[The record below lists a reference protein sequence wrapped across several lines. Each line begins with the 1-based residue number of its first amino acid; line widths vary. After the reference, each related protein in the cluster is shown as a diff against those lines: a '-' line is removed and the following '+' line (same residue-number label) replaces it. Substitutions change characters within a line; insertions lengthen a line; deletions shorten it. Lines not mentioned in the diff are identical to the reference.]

1 MNKIQYQARANREK
15 EAGNLAK
22 EILEVNDML
31 QAPVDPLAFVKLEA
45 PRLRVRSGNFGS
57 QCDGQLE
64 YHRDSDTFLL
74 FYNNKYD
81 CGLADGQHH
90 PRTRFSIAHE
100 LGHFYIEHHRFALMK
115 GVQPHS
121 SKNEFSSEVIIEREA
136 DSFAAGLLM
145 PTPIFRPM
153 VNQGELS
160 IDRIREISVHFRT
173 SWVSTA
179 IRSVQHSDFPCEVVG
194 IRDGSI
200 VWRFRPEGNRDPLI
214 EGGCYPLPRGM
225 SSWVSKGLVQ
235 TPWPPREDLHGL
247 GALSSC
253 TRNGDTSCPFDGV
266 RRGTFPLKRVIST
279 TARRKPPDRAAF
291 LFAVLTNSLRVLR

>member
-214 EGGCYPLPRGM
+214 EGGCYPLPKGEP
-225 SSWVSKGLVQ
+225 SSKNALQKWNDFSKGICTEECLPGSPKDWFKRHGPQEKTFTVWEHYLPVPVMETLVVLL
-235 TPWPPREDLHGL
+235 TVSEEE
-247 GALSSC
+247 
-253 TRNGDTSCPFDGV
+253 
-266 RRGTFPLKRVIST
+266 
-279 TARRKPPDRAAF
+279 
-291 LFAVLTNSLRVLR
+291 LFR